1 MTLSVVPR
9 AVVPS
14 SAPGAAAMPLPVR
27 APLPLR
33 SRATVAAFKRAA
45 QRKGPKHSGP
55 TATPAKG
62 MSMDQLERLLGA
74 EIEEALAYIHTTDI
88 VAAQRERNY
97 DYYRGIMDD
106 VPAPR
111 GRSRV
116 TDRTVS
122 TYINMMLPGLLR
134 VFTAGKTIAEYE
146 PTGIEDE
153 ALAKLVTRYVNDVV
167 FRKDNRGEIVLYQR
181 AFDALVQKVGVLKA
195 WWQEGRESKDETYT
209 NLTDEEFTLLVQAAE
224 AKGEEIVAH
233 SARSQPAAAGTAA
246 PGTEI
251 GSHDLT
257 IRRQINTSRVRIEN
271 VPPEEFVIN
280 RDARSLE
287 DATFVSHRTFRR
299 AGDLIDQGYALSMI
313 DELPSYT
320 EPRYARGADDERW
333 LRAAPNKPVDS
344 MMREIAVHEGIV
356 RCDYDGEGVRE
367 WFFVAAG
374 GEGKVR
380 VLKMEPYDHQMVFA
394 DFCPNPLP
402 HIFWGRCPADDL
414 AEIQKVNTVLVRQML
429 DNLYLS
435 NTPQREVVQ
444 DLIVKPDQ
452 LMNMAPGAPILVKAP
467 GAIRE
472 ISVPFTAQAALTALQ
487 YFDAV
492 AETRSGV
499 SKQGAGLEPNTLS
512 NQSATAAQLAYAAS
526 LGKLEMIARI
536 WAHGGMRKLFRGVL
550 NILIRYQDFERLV
563 RLDGRAQAID
573 PRAWAAFS
581 DMDAVVN
588 TGLGTGARERD
599 MAFLNM
605 VLQEQKQIMQS
616 MGPMN
621 PVVGVQQYVAALH
634 KAAEAAGVANPQLFF
649 RDPGNWA
656 PPPPPA
662 PPPPMPPQPSPDAAL
677 LAQVEQQKIQQK
689 NAESVAE
696 LQSRERIELQKIAS
710 NERIAMAQ
718 VKAEQQATATDAQ
731 LRAEKL
737 TVDRDVG
744 LVQAQV
750 HAAERAE
757 TKRDA
762 AERAAQPSSDT
773 AVAAA
778 LHAVAAA
785 VAQSNKPKR
794 LVRDDEGRALGLEP
808 VE

>member
-1 MTLSVVPR
+1 MNLAVSAAR
-9 AVVPS
+9 AVSPARGRS
-14 SAPGAAAMPLPVR
+14 GARTAMP
-27 APLPLR
+27 
-33 SRATVAAFKRAA
+33 AFKR
-45 QRKGPKHSGP
+45 KTPKHSGV
-55 TATPAKG
+55 AAQPAKG
-62 MSMDQLERLLGA
+62 MSQEQLERLLA
-74 EIEEALAYIHTTDI
+74 TEISEALAFIHSSDLI
-88 VAAQRERNY
+88 ASQRERNY
-97 DYYRGIMDD
+97 DYYRGLMDD
-106 VPAPR
+106 MPAAK

-146 PTGIEDE
+146 PTGMEDE
-153 ALAKLVTRYVNDVV
+153 ALAKVVTRYVNDVV
-167 FRKDNRGEIVLYQR
+167 FRKDNRGEIILYQW

-195 WWQEGRESKDETYT
+195 WWQEGFETKEET
-209 NLTDEEFTLLVQAAE
+209 FTALTDEEFTLLVQAVE
-224 AKGEEIVAH
+224 SRGEEVVAH
-233 SARSQPAAAGTAA
+233 TAHQA
-246 PGTEI
+246 DVVT
-251 GSHDLT
+251 HDVT
-257 IRRQINTSRVRIEN
+257 VRRKINTSKVCIEN

-280 RDARSLE
+280 RDARTLE
-287 DATFVSHRTFRR
+287 DATLVSHRTYRR
-299 AGDLIDQGYALSMI
+299 AGDLIDQGYGQALI
-313 DELPSYT
+313 DELPSYS
-320 EPRYARGADDERW
+320 EPRYARGSDDERW
-333 LRAAPNKPVDS
+333 RGPSPSHPIDP

-367 WFFVAAG
+367 WYFAAAG

-380 VLKMEPYDHQMVFA
+380 VLKMEPYDHQVVFA

-452 LMNMAPGAPILVKAP
+452 LMNMAPGAPILVKAA

-492 AETRSGV
+492 AEARTGV

-512 NQSATAAQLAYAAS
+512 NQSATSAQLAYAAS
-526 LGKLEMIARI
+526 LGKLEMVARI
-536 WAHGGMRKLFRGVL
+536 WAHGGMRKLFRGIL
-550 NILIRYQDFERLV
+550 NILVRYQDFQRLV
-563 RLDGRAQAID
+563 RMDGRGQAID

-605 VLQEQKQIMQS
+605 VITEQKQIMQT

-621 PVVGVQQYVAALH
+621 PIVGPKQYVTALH
-634 KAAEAAGVANPQLFF
+634 KAAEAAGIANPQTFF
-649 RDPGNWA
+649 RDPGDWTPQ
-656 PPPPPA
+656 PPPPP
-662 PPPPMPPQPSPDAAL
+662 PRPQGPPMPSPDSSLMAN
-677 LAQVEQQKIQQK
+677 VERQKLQQK
-689 NAESVAE
+689 NAESAAQM
-696 LQSRERIELQKIAS
+696 QSQERIALQQIAS
-710 NERIAMAQ
+710 SERIAMAQ
-718 VKAEQQATATDAQ
+718 MKAGLQAKASDAQ
-731 LRAEKL
+731 LGAARLELDRAQTQAVLARAPEK
-737 TVDRDVG
+737 VE
-744 LVQAQV
+744 
-750 HAAERAE
+750 AAPAPP
-757 TKRDA
+757 DPA
-762 AERAAQPSSDT
+762 M
-773 AVAAA
+773 AAA

-785 VAQSNKPKR
+785 VAHSNRPKR
-794 LVRDDEGRALGLEP
+794 IIRDMDGRAAGVEP